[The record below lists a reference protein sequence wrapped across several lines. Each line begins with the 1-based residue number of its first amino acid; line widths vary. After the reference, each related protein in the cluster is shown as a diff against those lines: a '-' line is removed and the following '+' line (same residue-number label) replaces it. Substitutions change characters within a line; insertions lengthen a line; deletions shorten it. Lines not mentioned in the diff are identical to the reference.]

1 MKGGIERIIVSR
13 VPFPFFHYDIVIGHL
28 ISVLK
33 ED

>member
-13 VPFPFFHYDIVIGHL
+13 VPFPSLHYDIVTGHL